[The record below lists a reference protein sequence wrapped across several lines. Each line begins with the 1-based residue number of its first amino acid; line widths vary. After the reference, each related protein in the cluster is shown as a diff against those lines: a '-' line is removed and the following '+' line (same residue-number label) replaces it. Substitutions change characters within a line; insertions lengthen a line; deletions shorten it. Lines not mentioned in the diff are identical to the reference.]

1 MNDFELFT
9 KRASIE
15 LERIFKIEPYSDDL
29 VVTLGSWRANH
40 NREAMVNFIKKNR
53 NSIIEIEGS
62 FEDIINHLITLVKNA
77 LLSLDHFD

>member
-15 LERIFKIEPYSDDL
+15 LERIFNIEPYSDDL
-29 VVTLGSWRANH
+29 VVTLGAWRANH
-40 NREAMVNFIKKNR
+40 NREAMVLFIKRNR
-53 NSIIEIEGS
+53 ESIIDIEGN
-62 FEDIINHLITLVKNA
+62 FEDIINHLIKLVKDA